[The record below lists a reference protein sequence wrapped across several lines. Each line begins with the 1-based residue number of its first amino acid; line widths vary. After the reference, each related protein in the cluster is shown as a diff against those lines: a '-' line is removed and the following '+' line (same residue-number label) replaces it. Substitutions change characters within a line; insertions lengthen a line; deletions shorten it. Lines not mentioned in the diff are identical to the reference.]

1 LSYLETA
8 IESLIFCSSKPLKIE
23 EIIKVFD
30 EVKNNNVKHDKLK
43 IKRILS
49 TIIEKYKKDNS
60 PFEVVE
66 SGGGFQFLTK
76 ESFSDLN
83 EILLKQRSKRRL
95 SSSSL
100 ETLSIIAYKQPVT
113 KSEIEEIRGVN
124 CDYTIQKLLDKDLIS
139 INGKSERIGRPLIYV
154 TSEKFM
160 DYFGINNLD
169 QLPTIKDFR
178 EEENSIGNNEDA

>member
-1 LSYLETA
+1 MSYLESG
-8 IESLIFCSSKPLKIE
+8 IESLIFCSPKPLKID

-30 EVKNNNVKHDKLK
+30 EVKNTKHDKLK

-49 TIIEKYKKDNS
+49 KIIEKYKQGDS

-76 ESFSDLN
+76 KKFSDLN

-95 SSSSL
+95 SLSSL
-100 ETLSIIAYKQPVT
+100 ETLSIVAYKQPVT

-124 CDYTIQKLLDKDLIS
+124 CDYTIQKLLDKGLIS
-139 INGKSERIGRPLIYV
+139 INGKSEGIGRPLIYI

-169 QLPTIKDFR
+169 QLPTITDFR
-178 EEENSIGNNEDA
+178 EEENSIGYNEEI